1 MYALMA
7 VVFVIGYLGIAL
19 EHPLK
24 IDKAASAIVTAV
36 LTWTVLVLGAE
47 HILPLLESASAG
59 HGGAD
64 ATGTVVAE
72 LRHHLGEIS
81 EILFFLLGAMTI
93 VELIDAHEGF
103 KVITDRIQTRKR
115 VHLLWIIGVLTFF
128 LSAALDN
135 LTTTIVMV
143 SLLRKLVRGRPERGL
158 YVGMVVI
165 AANAGG
171 AWSPIGD
178 VTTTMLW
185 IGNQITTTGVISSLF
200 LPSLICLLVPLLILS
215 FRLKGEAPRPRPLE
229 TPESRRDPTT
239 PFERNLVLGLGLG
252 ALLFVPVFKTVTHL
266 PPYMGIL
273 LGLGVLWIATEI
285 IHRHKNAEDK
295 HPLSVVGVLRKVDTP
310 SVLFFLGILL
320 AVSSLATAGHL
331 TQVAT
336 ALRESLGNIYAINYA
351 IGLLSAVVD
360 NVPLVAGAMKMYP
373 LVGEQ
378 ALAATASAESGWL
391 SQFVTDGTFWELLAF
406 CAGTGG
412 STLIIGSA
420 AGVAAMGMERISFIW
435 YLKRISL
442 LAFLGYSAGAA
453 TYIVLLALS

>member
-1 MYALMA
+1 MYVFMA
-7 VVFVIGYLGIAL
+7 VVFVLGYLCIAL

-24 IDKAASAIVTAV
+24 IDKAAAAILTAV
-36 LTWTVLVLGAE
+36 FCWTVLVLGADSIISPQAAA
-47 HILPLLESASAG
+47 HAP
-59 HGGAD
+59 GGP
-64 ATGTVVAE
+64 AE
-72 LRHHLGEIS
+72 LVIEALRHHLGEIS

-93 VELIDAHEGF
+93 VELIDSHEGF
-103 KVITDRIQTRKR
+103 KVITDRIQTRRR
-115 VHLLWIIGVLTFF
+115 VHLLWIVGLLTFF

-143 SLLRKLVRGRPERGL
+143 SLLRKLIRGRPERWL
-158 YVGMVVI
+158 FVGVVVI

-185 IGNQITTTGVISSLF
+185 IGNQITASGVIFGLF
-200 LPSLICLLVPLLILS
+200 LPSLICLLVPLLVLS
-215 FRLKGEAPRPRPLE
+215 FRLRGEAPRPRARTHLGEHQPPE
-229 TPESRRDPTT
+229 TTA
-239 PFERNLVLGLGLG
+239 FERNTVLALGLG
-252 ALLFVPVFKTVTHL
+252 ALVFVPVFKTVTHL

-273 LGLGVLWIATEI
+273 FGLGMLWIATEFL
-285 IHRHKNAEDK
+285 HRDKEDEHK

-320 AVSSLATAGHL
+320 AVAALATAGHL
-331 TQVAT
+331 TQIALL
-336 ALRESLGNIYAINYA
+336 LRESLGHIYPINYS

-373 LVGEQ
+373 LADPAMV
-378 ALAATASAESGWL
+378 AAASPEDADWL
-391 SQFVTDGTFWELLAF
+391 SRFVVDGHFWEMLAY

-420 AGVAAMGMERISFIW
+420 AGVAAMGMERISFTW
-435 YLKRISL
+435 YVKRVSL
-442 LAFLGYSAGAA
+442 LAFLGYTAGAVA
-453 TYIVLLALS
+453 YMAMLALQ

>member
-1 MYALMA
+1 MYVLMA
-7 VVFVIGYLGIAL
+7 VVFFIGYLCIAF

-24 IDKAASAIVTAV
+24 MDKAALAILTAV
-36 LTWTVLVLGAE
+36 LCWTLLVLGADSIIP
-47 HILPLLESASAG
+47 HIQGGHETTDPVEMVVES
-59 HGGAD
+59 
-64 ATGTVVAE
+64 

-93 VELIDAHEGF
+93 VELIDSHEGF

-115 VHLLWIIGVLTFF
+115 VHLLWIIGFLTFF

-143 SLLRKLVRGRPERGL
+143 SLLRKLIRGRPERWL
-158 YVGMVVI
+158 FVGVVVI

-185 IGNQITTTGVISSLF
+185 IGNQITASGVVFGLF
-200 LPSLICLLVPLLILS
+200 LPSLVCLLVPLLILS
-215 FRLKGEAPRPRPLE
+215 FRLRGEAPRPAARAHLA
-229 TPESRRDPTT
+229 ESNPPATT
-239 PFERNLVLGLGLG
+239 AFERNLVLTLGIG
-252 ALLFVPVFKTVTHL
+252 ALVFVPIFKTVTHL

-273 LGLGVLWIATEI
+273 FGLGVLWIATEFL
-285 IHRHKNAEDK
+285 HRNKEDDHR

-320 AVSSLATAGHL
+320 AVAALATAGHL

-336 ALRESLGNIYAINYA
+336 LLRDSLGHIYPINYT

-360 NVPLVAGAMKMYP
+360 NVPLVAGSMKMYP
-373 LVGEQ
+373 LISP
-378 ALAATASAESGWL
+378 ATLAAATPEESIWL
-391 SQFVTDGTFWELLAF
+391 SQFVVDGNFWEMLAY

-420 AGVAAMGMERISFIW
+420 AGVAAMGMEKISFTW
-435 YLKRISL
+435 YVKRVSL
-442 LAFLGYSAGAA
+442 MAFLGYTAGAV
-453 TYIVLLALS
+453 TYIGLLALR

>member
-7 VVFVIGYLGIAL
+7 VVFFIGYLCIAL
-19 EHPLK
+19 EHPLR
-24 IDKAASAIVTAV
+24 IDKAALAILTAV
-36 LTWTVLVLGAE
+36 LCWTLLVLGADS
-47 HILPLLESASAG
+47 ILPLVQGGDAVAASASE
-59 HGGAD
+59 
-64 ATGTVVAE
+64 TVVE
-72 LRHHLGEIS
+72 SLRHHLGEIS

-93 VELIDAHEGF
+93 VELIDSHEGF

-115 VHLLWIIGVLTFF
+115 VHLLWIIGFLTFF

-143 SLLRKLVRGRPERGL
+143 SLLRKLIRGRPERWL
-158 YVGMVVI
+158 FVGVVVI

-185 IGNQITTTGVISSLF
+185 IGNQITASGVIVGLF
-200 LPSLICLLVPLLILS
+200 LPSLVCLLVPLLILS
-215 FRLKGEAPRPRPLE
+215 FRMRGEVPRPAARAHLAESNP
-229 TPESRRDPTT
+229 PETT
-239 PFERNLVLGLGLG
+239 PFERNLVLALGLA
-252 ALLFVPVFKTVTHL
+252 ALVFVPVFKTVTHL

-273 LGLGVLWIATEI
+273 FGLGVLWVTTEFL
-285 IHRHKNAEDK
+285 HRDK
-295 HPLSVVGVLRKVDTP
+295 EHEHRHPLSVVGVLRKVDTP

-320 AVSSLATAGHL
+320 AVAALATAGHL
-331 TQVAT
+331 TQVAV
-336 ALRESLGNIYAINYA
+336 ALRDSLGHIYPINYT

-373 LVGEQ
+373 LVSPA
-378 ALAATASAESGWL
+378 ALASAAPADANWL
-391 SQFVTDGTFWELLAF
+391 SQFVVDGNFWEMLAY

-420 AGVAAMGMERISFIW
+420 AGVAAMGMEKISFTW
-435 YLKRISL
+435 YVKHVSL
-442 LAFLGYSAGAA
+442 LAFLGYTAGAV
-453 TYIVLLALS
+453 TYIGILALR